1 MSAQKTQY
9 GAALIIMLLIMLS
22 GSLFMFISSLSSAR
36 IQNSRAK
43 INEAALA
50 QAREA
55 LIAYAA
61 ASALTA
67 AGSKRPGNLPC
78 PDTNNDG
85 IAETSCGNASGSS
98 GQNLRL
104 GRLPWK
110 TLGLTDLRD
119 SSGERLWYAVSS
131 NFKNNT
137 PISIL
142 NSDTPGSITVRDTSG
157 NIIHNGCQSSSLPN
171 CPAPTSADAAFGT
184 GVVAVIIAPGA
195 PLLRQTTHSAQER
208 NLAGINVPSN
218 YLDSIILNGVSYDN
232 QSFTDFTSSKGFIQ
246 GPSGGDST
254 EPGINDRLALIT
266 QEQLM
271 SPVQKRVA
279 GELKQCLNEYAAA
292 DGSFARYPWAAR
304 LNPSQPVNY
313 TDTSGILFG
322 RIPDNPF
329 SNTKM
334 NSGNQMNDTWMG
346 NCNINSNSGWWIN
359 WKEIVFYGLADA
371 YKPIALPSTTPTCGT
386 CLSISSSENSSG
398 KQFVVIVSGRKISGQ
413 TRGNSADKGTLAN
426 YLENANRNA
435 DQSGAYTFAR
445 ESFSATFN
453 DTVVS
458 Q

>member
-1 MSAQKTQY
+1 MAQKNQY

-22 GSLFMFISSLSSAR
+22 GSLFIFISALSSAR
-36 IQNSRAK
+36 IQNSRAQ
-43 INEAALA
+43 INEDALA

-110 TLGLTDLRD
+110 TLGVTDLRD
-119 SSGERLWYAVSS
+119 RSGERLWYAVSS

-137 PISIL
+137 PISTL
-142 NSDTPGSITVRDTSG
+142 NSDTPGSITVRDASG
-157 NIIHNGCQSSSLPN
+157 NIIHNGCLSSSLPN
-171 CPAPTSADAAFGT
+171 CPDPLGTDAVFGT
-184 GVVAVIIAPGA
+184 GAVAVIIAPGA
-195 PLLRQTTHSAQER
+195 PLLRQTTLSAQER
-208 NLAGINVPSN
+208 NSAGINVPGN
-218 YLDSIILNGVSYDN
+218 YLDSITLNGVSYDN
-232 QSFTDFTSSKGFIQ
+232 QSFTDFTSTKGFIQ
-246 GPSGGDST
+246 GPSGGGNT
-254 EPGINDRLALIT
+254 EPGINDRLVVIS

-279 GELKQCLNEYAAA
+279 GEIKQCLVEYAAA

-304 LNPSQPVNY
+304 LNPAQPINY

-329 SNTKM
+329 SNTKI

-346 NCNINSNSGWWIN
+346 NCNINSNSGWWMN

-371 YKPIALPSTTPTCGT
+371 YKPLALPSTVATCGN
-386 CLSISSSENSSG
+386 CLSVSSSVNNAG
-398 KQFVVIVSGRKISGQ
+398 KQFVVIVSGRKITGQ
-413 TRGNSADKGTLAN
+413 TRNNNADKGTLAN
-426 YLENANRNA
+426 YLESANRNA
-435 DQSGAYTFAR
+435 DQSGTYTFAR
-445 ESFSATFN
+445 EGLSATFN